1 MGIFRESFPGSNP
14 YSESLKMHK
23 DTPKI
28 DGNSPRIPAPQ
39 PLFSGYVSASVC
51 AKYDLMVTLNSLFL
65 CIMKL
70 ASAYLLLNYFGDKQM
85 AFSWIQHK
93 IHDKII
99 DSVVCYILLIVSNL
113 IVL

>member
-1 MGIFRESFPGSNP
+1 
-14 YSESLKMHK
+14 
-23 DTPKI
+23 
-28 DGNSPRIPAPQ
+28 
-39 PLFSGYVSASVC
+39 
-51 AKYDLMVTLNSLFL
+51 
-65 CIMKL
+65 MKL
-70 ASAYLLLNYFGDKQM
+70 TSAYLLLNYFGDKQM